1 MENEEELR
9 LAKEQAETANK
20 ARGDFLANMSHE
32 IRTPMNGVIGFTE
45 LALSEEKEPAQKRRL
60 QIIAD
65 SGNAM
70 LRLLNDLLDFAKIEA
85 KQMAIV
91 SEPTDLRHTLRS
103 CQRLM
108 EPVAQSQDLKLK
120 LDIDP
125 ALPPMV
131 LVDKM
136 RFRQIV
142 LNLVGNALKFTMEG
156 EVTIAASVVRRASEP
171 GDNIEVT
178 VRDTG
183 IGIAADRLES
193 IFEKF
198 TQADDTT
205 ARRFGGTG
213 LGLPISAEL
222 AELMGGDLRAES
234 EPGVGS
240 AFILSIPLEAS
251 AAQVAQQAA
260 EAPSGDCG
268 HDVTLR
274 VLVAEDNPVNQELT
288 MAMVDKSGHEC
299 ELAQDGR
306 EAVEA
311 VLNAKRNGSPYDLVL
326 MDIRLRGQM
335 DGIEAAAQRYF
346 GKSARVLG
354 HADAHGHVEDF
365 LAQFHHAL
373 HRARPPGQNHSG

>member
-1 MENEEELR
+1 
-9 LAKEQAETANK
+9 
-20 ARGDFLANMSHE
+20 
-32 IRTPMNGVIGFTE
+32 
-45 LALSEEKEPAQKRRL
+45 
-60 QIIAD
+60 
-65 SGNAM
+65 
-70 LRLLNDLLDFAKIEA
+70 DFAKIEA

-156 EVTIAASVVRRASEP
+156 EVTIAASVARRASEP

-326 MDIRLRGQM
+326 MDMQM
-335 DGIEAAAQRYF
+335 
-346 GKSARVLG
+346 
-354 HADAHGHVEDF
+354 
-365 LAQFHHAL
+365 
-373 HRARPPGQNHSG
+373 P